1 MAKLDRGNINK
12 VLLVEDHRDAM
23 EVLKIVTGNVFRQS
37 TIYSTNTVKSAKTFI
52 NDEDFDLALL
62 DLGLPD
68 GSGIELINLI
78 NERQKDTFCVI
89 TTIFDDDENLFKALR
104 AGAFGYL
111 LKGYS
116 IMELEEYLTDLLDGR
131 PALSPSIA
139 HRVLQF
145 FRNNPINQ
153 RSSNGPTETLTSREV
168 EILTL
173 VAKGYQT
180 KEVAKLLDISK
191 NTVAHHIK
199 SIYNKLNVHNRAE
212 ATAAAM
218 QLKLV

>member
-1 MAKLDRGNINK
+1 MARLERENINK
-12 VLLVEDHRDAM
+12 ILLVEDHRDAM
-23 EVLKIVTGNVFRQS
+23 EVLRLVTGNVFTQA
-37 TIYSTNTVKSAKTFI
+37 TIYATNTVKDARSFI
-52 NDEDFDLALL
+52 NKEQFDLALL

-68 GSGIELINLI
+68 GSGIDLINLLS
-78 NERQKDTFCVI
+78 EQRTETFCVI
-89 TTIFDDDENLFKALR
+89 TTIFDDDENLFQALR
-104 AGAFGYL
+104 AGAIGYL

-116 IMELEEYLTDLLDGR
+116 VTELEVYLKDLLEGR
-131 PALSPSIA
+131 PALSPTIA

-145 FRNNPINQ
+145 FRNNPMNQ
-153 RSSNGPTETLTSREV
+153 KQNGTSETLTDREV

-180 KEVAKLLDISK
+180 KEVAKLLRISK

-218 QLKLV
+218 QLKLL

>member
-1 MAKLDRGNINK
+1 MAKPDRNTIK
-12 VLLVEDHRDAM
+12 RILLVEDHQDAM
-23 EVLKIVTGNVFRQS
+23 KVLKVVTGNIF
-37 TIYSTNTVKSAKTFI
+37 TEAEICSTNTVRSAETLI
-52 NDEDFDLALL
+52 SEEDFDLALL

-68 GSGIELINLI
+68 GSGIDLIKLI

-116 IMELEEYLTDLLDGR
+116 VMELEKYLKDLLDGR

-153 RSSNGPTETLTSREV
+153 QSNRATETLTAREV

-180 KEVAKLLDISK
+180 KEVAKLLSISR

-199 SIYNKLNVHNRAE
+199 SIYSKLNVQNRAQ